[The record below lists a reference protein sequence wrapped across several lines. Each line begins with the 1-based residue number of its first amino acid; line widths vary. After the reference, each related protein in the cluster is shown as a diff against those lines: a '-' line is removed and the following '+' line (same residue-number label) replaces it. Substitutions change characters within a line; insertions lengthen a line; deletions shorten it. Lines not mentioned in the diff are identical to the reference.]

1 MLNELMIAKS
11 CKCLQPFNLIESPY
25 IEVLFLVPCAST
37 TIPGNSIAGFC
48 SISKVISDILSYCGY
63 SEKGACR
70 AFRNADFKAHL
81 RLAKYLFAIWYQGL
95 QQASPL
101 LDATF
106 ISQILRERL
115 TTHKH

>member
-11 CKCLQPFNLIESPY
+11 CKCLQPFNLIESPH
-25 IEVLFLVPCAST
+25 IEVLFLVPCASA

-63 SEKGACR
+63 SEKGA
-70 AFRNADFKAHL
+70 FRNADFKAHL
-81 RLAKYLFAIWYQGL
+81 RLAKYLFAIWFQGL

-101 LDATF
+101 LAAIF
-106 ISQILRERL
+106 ISQILRARQ
-115 TTHKH
+115 TTRKH